1 MTDETTEQKQSEHE
15 FRSYI
20 ISIVRNGYNKPDSE
34 TDTSRT
40 FTLINFDNGQVI
52 GRFAN
57 EKWTTDE
64 EFAKNFT
71 EEQNQVINDICYVES
86 MSIMHSLETVNR
98 HHIGPLMQVANAT
111 IEKMHYDNNK

>member
-1 MTDETTEQKQSEHE
+1 MDKITESEKSDYD

-40 FTLINFDNGQVI
+40 FTLIDFDNGQVI

-57 EKWTTDE
+57 EKWTTDK

-71 EEQNQVINDICYVES
+71 EEQNRVIDDICYVES
-86 MSIMHSLETVNR
+86 IAIMYSLETLQR
-98 HHIGPLMQVANAT
+98 HHIAPLQQTANAI
-111 IEKMHYDNNK
+111 IEEMHYDNNK